1 MSLRRRYL
9 LSTAVAVIAIGCSRD
24 LEPLQQVSLQPK
36 LGALSESLVDSLGLI
51 GDVAVEG
58 GHLVV
63 TDVKAHRLLQLDSIG
78 SGRLQGR
85 RGQGPGEFA
94 FPLFV
99 DARGSRVVV
108 GDQGNGRFQQFNWA
122 GALKRVFNSPVP
134 VRHFAIESDS
144 TLLVALADSAW
155 YLARVFEDGRW
166 EPFAKRPSSAAARL
180 ARGDHLVAMAAD
192 RQVAVFD
199 QDRAVL
205 LIYDV
210 NGNATIRSVLPED
223 ITAALGASSS
233 EQQRALSQ
241 RFGQLLSAPV
251 IKDLAGDGAGHL
263 LLLFSAGTTVGL
275 WMDVPRDLRV
285 LLTTDDAD
293 RDDPFWSAVAA
304 DVYGDSLVVTSSAGQ
319 VYKRRVRP

>member
-1 MSLRRRYL
+1 
-9 LSTAVAVIAIGCSRD
+9 
-24 LEPLQQVSLQPK
+24 
-36 LGALSESLVDSLGLI
+36 
-51 GDVAVEG
+51 
-58 GHLVV
+58 
-63 TDVKAHRLLQLDSIG
+63 
-78 SGRLQGR
+78 
-85 RGQGPGEFA
+85 
-94 FPLFV
+94 
-99 DARGSRVVV
+99 
-108 GDQGNGRFQQFNWA
+108 
-122 GALKRVFNSPVP
+122 
-134 VRHFAIESDS
+134 
-144 TLLVALADSAW
+144 
-155 YLARVFEDGRW
+155 
-166 EPFAKRPSSAAARL
+166 
-180 ARGDHLVAMAAD
+180 MAAD